1 MARRAARLSL
11 VIGHSSQRTNIYR
24 EYTHDLTLFDGL
36 PKPHKESHEVI
47 AQRSKIL
54 PGRNFSCLDIMITD
68 FSKENEV
75 RGIFMINNFFLTGGI
90 WSPDNCNARY
100 SALIIIPYKD
110 REEHLARLMSV

>member
-75 RGIFMINNFFLTGGI
+75 RGIFMINIFF
-90 WSPDNCNARY
+90 
-100 SALIIIPYKD
+100 D
-110 REEHLARLMSV
+110 RRNMEP